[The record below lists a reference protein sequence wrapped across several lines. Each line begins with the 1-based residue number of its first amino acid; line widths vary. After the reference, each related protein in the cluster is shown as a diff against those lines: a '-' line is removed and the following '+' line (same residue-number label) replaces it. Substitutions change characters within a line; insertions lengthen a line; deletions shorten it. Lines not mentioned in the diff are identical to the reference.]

1 VPSPVELIVGPA
13 RSGKG
18 RRVLAAYRDALAEA
32 VSGRTLMLVPTA
44 IRQRQTESRLLAA
57 QPSGVLVQPHVL
69 TLPGLANRLLT
80 AAGSPVRRITQL
92 ARRQVIR
99 ECLDALRG
107 KDAEMLGDV
116 RSTPGL
122 VGALDELFRE
132 LKQARVE
139 PDAFASALVGGLR
152 TPRNRLLA
160 RLYDAY
166 QKALHSRDVYDDA
179 GQFWHAAAL
188 VAGDEFGP
196 FGDLALLV
204 VDGFQDFAPAQL
216 DMLDALSRRSRRTL
230 ITLTWQPDRPNLFGV
245 TGRTRDRLRERF
257 GKRLSETVLDEPSGL
272 PADLER
278 VRRHLFRLTDPA
290 ESPQAAGAVSVI
302 RAAGRTREVE
312 AVARRCVDLVRGGS
326 TEPAAIAILARSL
339 EAYAPLVREIFPR
352 YELAFRIERGLP
364 LKDCPIVRA
373 AMALVRLQVENYSF
387 RSVAR
392 LLKSNYFVAAAF
404 GAHGETARAAV
415 RLARDARVFK
425 GRDAYAGGLDY
436 LRGRLQRES
445 AALDDSGDPVL
456 APDHK
461 AERAAEIDRA
471 EDLLRLVFDRLAL
484 PADATR
490 RALADGLREM
500 IREAGL
506 RDAARADP
514 VPERRARDLKA
525 LAALEDVLEEVA
537 LLDEGGGPNVPLGEF
552 LDEVTHGLGLATIAA
567 AEPSDAPV
575 VVLDASQS
583 RALSFEHVF
592 VVGLAEK
599 EFPGRGRRRPF
610 FGDAEREDLRR
621 RGVDLA
627 DTGHA
632 AQDQMLLFYLAA
644 TRPRQ
649 TLTLSYPF
657 LDSRGRATL
666 ASHYLEELKGLFA
679 PGPDGEP
686 LPVTDVGTRDLDL
699 PPEDIRTERELLVGS
714 MASLWAPGHT
724 ARTSGSGRI
733 DADLAVLAEL
743 LARGPAAETA
753 LTGLAAEWEREHGQ
767 AFGPFDGCLDAGAI
781 LEELCRRFPGE
792 TAMSAR
798 RLEAFGACPFR
809 FFAGEVLGL
818 RPVDEPSPDLS
829 PMDRGLIYHE
839 LLEKFFTAA
848 AASKTLA
855 GRITDVTLERALALL
870 EKTAAGYFADLEKG
884 MRLGSPALWQVQKR
898 NILRDVRGLLRWHAR
913 SLTGWRAA
921 YMEVAFGCGGRKVKP
936 PGRAEAVILNTPH
949 GDLRLRG
956 RIDRIDLAD
965 DDAGYQIIDYKSG
978 SSPPGKSDMEAGTS
992 FQLPL
997 YLWAAA
1003 EILDRAADDERAE
1016 AFFLPVRGPGRRGLL
1031 ASANAKGARNPK
1043 FDEALDRAA
1052 AYIRR
1057 FIEAMRLGRYPV
1069 YPRAGCPG
1077 HCDFSGICRF
1087 ARWRIQRKWEANPIP
1102 ELKVIAGGAEGGGED
1117 DA

>member
-1 VPSPVELIVGPA
+1 MPSPVELIVGPA

-32 VSGRTLMLVPTA
+32 GPGRALMLVPTA
-44 IRQRQTESRLLAA
+44 LRRRATESRLLAS

-69 TLPGLANRLLT
+69 TLPGLAKRLLT

-139 PDAFASALVGGLR
+139 PDAFGRALQGPLR
-152 TPRNRLLA
+152 SPRNRLLA

-188 VAGDEFGP
+188 VAAGEFGP
-196 FGDLALLV
+196 FGELALLV

-230 ITLTWQPDRPNLFGV
+230 ITLTWEPDRPNLFGV
-245 TGRTRDRLRERF
+245 TGRTRDRLHERF
-257 GKRLSETVLDEPSGL
+257 GKRLSETVLDEPSPGAPG
-272 PADLER
+272 PADLEH
-278 VRRHLFRLTDPA
+278 VRRHLFRLSDPA
-290 ESPQAAGAVSVI
+290 KAPHAAGAVSLI

-352 YELAFRIERGLP
+352 YGLAFRIERGLP
-364 LKDCPIVRA
+364 LKDCPVVRA
-373 AMALVRLQVENYSF
+373 AMALVRLQVEDYSF

-392 LLKSNYFVAAAF
+392 LLRSNYFTPSAF
-404 GAHGETARAAV
+404 GADGDTARAAV
-415 RLARDARVFK
+415 RLARKARVFK
-425 GRDAYAGGLDY
+425 GRHAYAGGLDY
-436 LRGRLQRES
+436 LRGRLERES
-445 AALDDSGDPVL
+445 AALDDSGETVL
-456 APDHK
+456 APEHK

-471 EDLLRLVFDRLAL
+471 EDLLRCVFDRLAL
-484 PADATR
+484 PAEATR
-490 RALADGLREM
+490 RAFADGLREM
-500 IREAGL
+500 IRAAGL
-506 RDAARADP
+506 WDAARSDP
-514 VPERRARDLKA
+514 QPERRARDLRA
-525 LAALEDVLEEVA
+525 LAALEEVLKEVA
-537 LLDEGGGPNVPLGEF
+537 LLDEAGGPNVPLGEF
-552 LDEVTHGLGLATIAA
+552 LDEVTHGLDLATIAS

-575 VVLDASQS
+575 IVLDVYNS

-599 EFPGRGRRRPF
+599 EFPRRGRRHPF
-610 FGDAEREDLRR
+610 FDDAEREDLRR
-621 RGVDLA
+621 RDVDLA

-632 AQDQMLLFYLAA
+632 AQDQMFLFYLAA

-649 TLTLSYPF
+649 TLTLSYPC

-666 ASHYLEELKGLFA
+666 ASHYLEELKCLFA
-679 PGPDGEP
+679 PGSDGEP
-686 LPVTDVGTRDLDL
+686 LPATDVGTRDLDL
-699 PPEDIRTERELLVGS
+699 PPEHIRAERELLVLA
-714 MASLWAPGHT
+714 MASLWGPRRG
-724 ARTSGSGRI
+724 GQI
-733 DADLAVLAEL
+733 DADLGVLDAL

-753 LTGLAAEWEREHGQ
+753 LAGVAAEWEREHGD

-839 LLEKFFTAA
+839 LLERFFTTA

-855 GRITDVTLERALALL
+855 GRITDETLERALALL

-884 MRLGSPALWQVQKR
+884 VRLGSPALWQVQKR

-913 SLTGWRAA
+913 RLAGWRAA

-936 PGRAEAVILNTPH
+936 PGRAEPVIFNTPH

-965 DDAGYQIIDYKSG
+965 DAAGYRIIDYKSG
-978 SSPPGKSDMEAGTS
+978 SSPPGKSAMKAGTS

-1003 EILDRAADDERAE
+1003 EILDRAADDDRAE
-1016 AFFLPVRGPGRRGLL
+1016 AFFLPVRGPGFKGLL
-1031 ASANAKGARNPK
+1031 ASADSKGNRNPK

-1102 ELKVIAGGAEGGGED
+1102 ELETIGDRTDSGGED